1 MHKTDI
7 ETVRL
12 FEISRNYIV
21 DAEKMREAVETVYS
35 VEDEWMNKKRSRLKS
50 ATCLSTIKQKKHLA
64 KTDKFEQYKMRTAT
78 SKWMREDEMIY
89 THIFYKAEYLD

>member
-12 FEISRNYIV
+12 FDSSRNNIV

-35 VEDEWMNKKRSRLKS
+35 IEDE
-50 ATCLSTIKQKKHLA
+50 
-64 KTDKFEQYKMRTAT
+64 
-78 SKWMREDEMIY
+78 
-89 THIFYKAEYLD
+89 

>member
-35 VEDEWMNKKRSRLKS
+35 VEDE
-50 ATCLSTIKQKKHLA
+50 
-64 KTDKFEQYKMRTAT
+64 
-78 SKWMREDEMIY
+78 
-89 THIFYKAEYLD
+89 